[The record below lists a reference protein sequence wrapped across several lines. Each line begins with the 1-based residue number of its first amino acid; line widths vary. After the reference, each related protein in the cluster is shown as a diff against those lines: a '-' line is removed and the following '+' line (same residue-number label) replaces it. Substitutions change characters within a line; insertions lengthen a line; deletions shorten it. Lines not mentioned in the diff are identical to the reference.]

1 MQLRIRDKEHFF
13 HDLSQMLRSGI
24 ALQRALE
31 HMGTGRGRIAA
42 AARAAGSVVN
52 EGLEAALSSSG
63 FSELDIGILTAGEQS
78 GRLEEACRAL
88 ADYYAHLEKGRNRAL
103 AASAYPVFIL
113 HLGAILLSIAPAV
126 VEGSFPVFL
135 REAGLFLGMAYLAV
149 ASVAAVLW
157 ITARGFSSKDSADR
171 VVSMIPI
178 VGGLLRCAALA
189 RFCLVLSLGIRSAEG
204 FLSGLKKA
212 GTASGSARIRTACG
226 QAVTSI
232 RSGNGFATAMRSTGA
247 FPEDLERALQVAEV
261 SGRLEEEITRWA
273 GIYRERLFQRID
285 AIAAWLPRALYLL
298 IVLLVVLRM
307 FSLISEITGAYSQV
321 LEM

>member
-1 MQLRIRDKEHFF
+1 
-13 HDLSQMLRSGI
+13 MLRSGI
-24 ALQRALE
+24 PLQRAFE
-31 HMGTGRGRIAA
+31 HMGGGRGRPAE
-42 AARAAGSVVN
+42 AARTACSVVN
-52 EGLEAALSSSG
+52 EGLEAALASSG
-63 FSELDIGILTAGEQS
+63 FSELDTGILTAGEQS

-88 ADYYAHLEKGRNRAL
+88 ADFYAHLEKERNRAL

-113 HLGAILLSIAPAV
+113 HLGAILLSIPPAV
-126 VEGSFPVFL
+126 VEGSLPAFL
-135 REAGLFLGMAYLAV
+135 REAGLFLGTAYLAV
-149 ASVAAVLW
+149 AAVAASLW
-157 ITARGFSSKDSADR
+157 LAARGFSSGNSADR
-171 VVSMIPI
+171 LVSRIPI

-212 GTASGSARIRTACG
+212 GAASGSARIRTACG

-232 RSGNGFATAMRSTGA
+232 RSGSGFSAAIRSTGA

-273 GIYRERLFQRID
+273 GIYRERLFRRID

-307 FSLISEITGAYSQV
+307 FSLISQITGAYSQV
-321 LEM
+321 LDM